1 MIYCSQMR
9 QLSPFYDTVAAFM
22 HIFFFLFR
30 VGRIFFTCSFA
41 VHLSI
46 KYIFIFT
53 ENIFL
58 KYFAWFIIH
67 KEVIMKILSN
77 SPGVL
82 WDCHMHSEFSADSG
96 TPTEDMIRQAIALG
110 FKGICFTEHL
120 DPDYP
125 PTPDDL
131 EFALDI
137 PAYYTKLN
145 ELKETYKNQIHIHFG
160 IEIGLQLHLKQYFHN
175 LLKEY
180 PFDFV
185 IGSSHVVHGADPYY
199 PEFFQGRNEEQAYL
213 EYFESILE
221 NLDAFHE
228 MDTYGHLDYIVR
240 YGPNKNQF
248 YSYEKYRNIL
258 DAILKKLADTNVGLE
273 VNTGGYHY
281 RLGEPNPCTDIIRR
295 YKELGGEI
303 ITIGA
308 DAHTPDKIGYAFD
321 KASKVLKE
329 CGFEYYTVFENRKPT
344 FVKL

>member
-1 MIYCSQMR
+1 
-9 QLSPFYDTVAAFM
+9 
-22 HIFFFLFR
+22 
-30 VGRIFFTCSFA
+30 
-41 VHLSI
+41 
-46 KYIFIFT
+46 
-53 ENIFL
+53 
-58 KYFAWFIIH
+58 
-67 KEVIMKILSN
+67 MKILSN

-96 TPTEDMIRQAIALG
+96 TPTADMIRQAIALG

-185 IGSSHVVHGADPYY
+185 IGSSHVVHGYDPYY
-199 PEFFQGRNEEQAYL
+199 GVFFENREESACYR

-221 NLDAFHE
+221 NLNAFSG
-228 MDTYGHLDYIVR
+228 MDVYGHIDYIVR
-240 YGPNKNQF
+240 YGPNQNRE
-248 YSYEKYRNIL
+248 YSYERYQDIL
-258 DAILKKLADTNVGLE
+258 DEILRTVIDKNLGIEL
-273 VNTGGYHY
+273 NTGGFHY
-281 RLGEPNPCTDIIRR
+281 GLGEPNPCRAVIRR
-295 YKELGGEI
+295 YRELGGEI
-303 ITIGA
+303 ITVGA
-308 DAHTPDKIGYAFD
+308 DAHAPDKIAYDFD
-321 KASKVLKE
+321 KAAAILAESDFK
-329 CGFEYYTVFENRKPT
+329 YYTVFQNRKPE

>member
-1 MIYCSQMR
+1 
-9 QLSPFYDTVAAFM
+9 
-22 HIFFFLFR
+22 
-30 VGRIFFTCSFA
+30 
-41 VHLSI
+41 
-46 KYIFIFT
+46 
-53 ENIFL
+53 
-58 KYFAWFIIH
+58 
-67 KEVIMKILSN
+67 MKILSN

-96 TPTEDMIRQAIALG
+96 TPTADMIRQAIALG

-308 DAHTPDKIGYAFD
+308 DADLNIIQY
-321 KASKVLKE
+321 LKT
-329 CGFEYYTVFENRKPT
+329 GNQP
-344 FVKL
+344 L

>member
-1 MIYCSQMR
+1 
-9 QLSPFYDTVAAFM
+9 
-22 HIFFFLFR
+22 
-30 VGRIFFTCSFA
+30 
-41 VHLSI
+41 
-46 KYIFIFT
+46 
-53 ENIFL
+53 
-58 KYFAWFIIH
+58 
-67 KEVIMKILSN
+67 MKILSN

-96 TPTEDMIRQAIALG
+96 TPTADMIRQAIALG

-248 YSYEKYRNIL
+248 YSYKEYSDWL
-258 DAILKKLADTNVGLE
+258 DEIIRLLIDKGLGME
-273 VNTGGYHY
+273 INTGGYAAG
-281 RLGEPNPCTDIIRR
+281 LGHPNPHEDILKR
-295 YKELGGEI
+295 YRELGGEI
-303 ITIGA
+303 VTIGS
-308 DAHTPDKIGYAFD
+308 DAHAPERIAADFD
-321 KASKVLKE
+321 RACSILKK
-329 CGFEYYTVFENRKPT
+329 CGFRYHAIFRKRKPT
-344 FVKL
+344 FELI